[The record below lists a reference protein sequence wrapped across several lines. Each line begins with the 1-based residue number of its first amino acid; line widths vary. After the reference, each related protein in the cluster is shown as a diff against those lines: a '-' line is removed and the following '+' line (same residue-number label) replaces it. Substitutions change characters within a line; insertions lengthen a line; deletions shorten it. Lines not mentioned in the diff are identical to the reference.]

1 MRRALFLLAVLAA
14 SLTSCF
20 GDRPSLN
27 AGDGAPSFELKGLDG
42 KTVRYPGDFAGRAV
56 IIRFWADWC
65 PHCSR
70 EMSEIDPVAMALEKE
85 GVTMLAINAG
95 QSEATVRAFVEKHGI
110 HYRALVD
117 EKADV
122 NKAYGV
128 IVMPTTFFIR
138 PDGRI
143 HNKGIGEAKAAVFEK
158 MAREL
163 VPFVTGRP

>member
-1 MRRALFLLAVLAA
+1 MRRALVLLAILTV

-20 GDRPSLN
+20 GDGPSLN
-27 AGDGAPSFELKGLDG
+27 SGDRAPRFELKGLDG
-42 KTVRYPGDFAGRAV
+42 KAVRYPEDFEGRAV

-70 EMSEIDPVAMALEKE
+70 EMSAIDPVVLAFENE
-85 GVTMLAINAG
+85 GVTMLAVNAG
-95 QSEATVRAFVEKHGI
+95 QSASTVRAFVEKHRI
-110 HYRALVD
+110 HYRALLD

-122 NKAYGV
+122 SKAYGV

-143 HNKGIGEAKAAVFEK
+143 HNKGIGEAKAEAFEK
-158 MAREL
+158 MAKEL
-163 VPFVTGRP
+163 VPFVAGRP